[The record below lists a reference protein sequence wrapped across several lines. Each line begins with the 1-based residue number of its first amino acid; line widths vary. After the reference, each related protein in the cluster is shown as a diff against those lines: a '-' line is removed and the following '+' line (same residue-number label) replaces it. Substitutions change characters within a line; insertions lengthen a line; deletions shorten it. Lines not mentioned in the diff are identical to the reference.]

1 MDPTEAMKFR
11 PMPLVCE
18 CGFVPVRLKTVGFT
32 SEYELVVHWRCIAC
46 GKLVYVVKPLA
57 DCVRDCPDEAGEP
70 EPPMPDNSR
79 DRRLSDD
86 ARFLSMMGIRLPSEF
101 DD

>member
-1 MDPTEAMKFR
+1 MDPTEAMRFR

-18 CGFVPVRLKTVGFT
+18 CGFVPVRLKSVGFT

-57 DCVRDCPDEAGEP
+57 DCCRECPDEDSHLEAEETSHTP
-70 EPPMPDNSR
+70 
-79 DRRLSDD
+79 DRRDVED
-86 ARFLSMMGIRLPSEF
+86 ARFLAMMGIRLPEERER
-101 DD
+101 